1 MTQLAWRLGRLS
13 QLMVNCG
20 ARDFRNDQVN
30 KTSWKLL
37 ALSRPTDAPTKC
49 PRHTQK
55 ETMQSNSLKTDDVAR
70 LLGLVIAVADE
81 ERCSLSQ
88 AIQLIAG
95 RNQPQPTSQV
105 DRTALAH
112 FMAQTRELRMKRNTV
127 IGAPIFRDPGFD
139 MLLELFA
146 IDQRGLRIS
155 VTSLCYAAGVPM
167 TTALRHLHQLERH
180 GLLVREGD
188 LHDNRRSYVRPTSKA
203 ITALEILFNQWLSAW
218 VQLMDRTDR
227 GSSELLP
234 AQSDFDA

>member
-1 MTQLAWRLGRLS
+1 
-13 QLMVNCG
+13 
-20 ARDFRNDQVN
+20 
-30 KTSWKLL
+30 
-37 ALSRPTDAPTKC
+37 
-49 PRHTQK
+49 
-55 ETMQSNSLKTDDVAR
+55 MQSNWLKTDDVAR

-81 ERCSLSQ
+81 ERCSLSH

-112 FMAQTRELRMKRNTV
+112 FMARTRELRMKRNTV

-155 VTSLCYAAGVPM
+155 VTSLCYASGVPM

-188 LHDNRRSYVRPTSKA
+188 LHDNRRSYVRPTSKT
-203 ITALEILFNQWLSAW
+203 INSLEILFNHWLAAW
-218 VQLMDRTDR
+218 VQLMERTER
-227 GSSELLP
+227 NAISFRP
-234 AQSDFDA
+234 VQSNSDA